1 MKPLNLDN
9 RPCSPI
15 SSNCVIWQG
24 PELTCINLCKGD
36 TISEVIAN
44 LATELCG
51 VLDQLDVSNYDL
63 TCFGITAC
71 GPANF
76 EALIKLLIEKICELE
91 GVPTDPTRSD
101 GACPDC
107 LVTVASC
114 FIQNGQTTMQL
125 IDYVN
130 MIAERVCG
138 LISSINDLQQQIDE
152 LTIRVEILESTP
164 PPIFTV
170 PTVTFSCVI
179 STLNPGQPY
188 PIDVALQTFINNV
201 WCPMTDALGTPSDL
215 LNSYTLPCSFDTDI
229 TTNPNWTPAPT
240 TLAESMTNVWIVL
253 CDLYAAVSGIA
264 LNVQDT
270 NSIDLDYTG
279 GILTANIQDTGW
291 EDLLGFN
298 FYDGVAKPQCR
309 RIGNQIHFR
318 GLVYVPIDNP
328 SSPGIVVPLT
338 STAAYNSVMSCS
350 VFAGGGGCVI
360 NTNGSITFNNQ
371 TSVIPTTVLNA
382 ATNLDNAYSLGYVIG
397 SRPIDLD
404 ATYGTALS
412 AVFSVGITN
421 TKQLYIAVLKD
432 LEITSTRANAANIGS
447 SHLRYITSNVTAGEK
462 VPNFSSSQSTVHSSP
477 FSGSVNAV
485 SLPAP
490 LAPDT
495 QYLNNLTTLY
505 NTFTYPFTCDAGLE
519 SQIGGFGVI
528 LDGLIAYVDP
538 CTTDIKSYDCDEG

>member
-36 TISEVIAN
+36 TISDVVAN
-44 LATELCG
+44 LATELCTL
-51 VLDQLDVSNYDL
+51 LDQTNVSNYDL
-63 TCFGITAC
+63 TCLGITAC
-71 GPANF
+71 GPKDF
-76 EALIKLLIEKICELE
+76 QALIELLIEKICEAQGLTPDKTT
-91 GVPTDPTRSD
+91 GDST
-101 GACPDC
+101 CPDC
-107 LVTVASC
+107 TVTVASC

-138 LISSINDLQQQIDE
+138 LISDINNLQQQIND
-152 LTIRVEILESTP
+152 LTIRVEILEGAAP
-164 PPIFTV
+164 PAFTI
-170 PTVTFSCVI
+170 PTVTFTCRI

-188 PIDVALQTFINNV
+188 AVDVALQTFINDV
-201 WCPMTDALGTPSDL
+201 WCPTATALGTPSDL
-215 LNSYTLPCSFDTDI
+215 ISSYTLPCSFDTDV
-229 TTNPNWTPAPT
+229 TTNPNWTPSPT

-270 NSIDLDYTG
+270 NSIDLNYTG
-279 GILTANIQDTGW
+279 GILTANIADTGW

-298 FYDGVAKPQCR
+298 FYSGVAKPQCR

-318 GLVYVPIDNP
+318 GIVYVPIDNE
-328 SSPGIVVPLT
+328 GIVIPLT
-338 STAAYNSVMSCS
+338 SSNAYNSVPSCN
-350 VFAGGGGCVI
+350 VFAGGGGCFI
-360 NTNGSITFNNQ
+360 NTNGSIVFNNQ
-371 TSVIPTTVLNA
+371 TSVIPTTVLNS
-382 ATNLDNAYSLGYVIG
+382 ATNLDNTYRLGYVIG
-397 SRPIDLD
+397 TRQIDLD

-432 LEITSTRANAANIGS
+432 LEITSTRTNAANVGS

-462 VPNFSSSQSTVHSSP
+462 VPDFTSTQSTVHSSP
-477 FSGSVNAV
+477 FSGNVNTV
-485 SLPAP
+485 TLPAP

-495 QYLNNLTTLY
+495 QYLNNLTASY

-519 SQIGGFGVI
+519 SQIGGFVVI

-538 CTTDIKSYDCDEG
+538 CTTDIKSYDCGKG